1 MTEATTVWLAWHERE
16 SDGCKEFK
24 MIGVFS
30 TREAAEAAID
40 ARRGKPGFA
49 DHPDG
54 FEIGAYVV
62 DRDAAWI
69 DGFITVH

>member
-1 MTEATTVWLAWHERE
+1 VARARQRRLQ
-16 SDGCKEFK
+16 
-24 MIGVFS
+24 GVQAD
-30 TREAAEAAID
+30 RRVLD
-40 ARRGKPGFA
+40 ARRAKPGFA

-54 FEIGAYVV
+54 FEIGSYVV